1 MIGKY
6 ANKKHPDSY
15 LINDINWI
23 NWEINKSRELGK
35 KLVAVKLASSNESP
49 TASMGVGAKWAI
61 YTQES
66 IIRAL
71 EDA

>member
-1 MIGKY
+1 LIGKY